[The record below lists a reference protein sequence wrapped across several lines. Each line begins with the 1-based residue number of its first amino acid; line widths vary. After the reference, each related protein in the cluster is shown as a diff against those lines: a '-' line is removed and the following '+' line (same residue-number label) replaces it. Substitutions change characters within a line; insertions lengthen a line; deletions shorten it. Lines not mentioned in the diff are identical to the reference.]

1 VKVVIVLAF
10 VAIIGS
16 LLSALVFMMR
26 DRGRT
31 RNTVRAL
38 GVRVGLS
45 IALFVFLLVA
55 NQLGWIQSHGLPV
68 GPR

>member
-1 VKVVIVLAF
+1 MKAVIVLAF
-10 VAIIGS
+10 VGIIGS
-16 LLSALVFMMR
+16 LVSALYFIMR
-26 DRGRT
+26 DRGRS

-45 IALFVFLLVA
+45 IALFVFILVA
-55 NQLGWIQSHGLPV
+55 HQLGWIQSQGIPV

>member
-1 VKVVIVLAF
+1 MKVVIVLAF